1 MCGLAGVVSFTGAKP
16 DASIATS
23 LSAALAHRGPDGE
36 GVYASDSALLVH
48 RRLAIIDPA
57 PAAGQPMATPDGR
70 YQLVYNGEVYN
81 HRELRSGLESRGDM
95 FRTASDTEV
104 LLRLLVREGPDGL
117 ARVRGMFAL
126 ALWDE
131 RERTLLLARDR
142 FGIKPLY
149 VSRDTTRV
157 VFASE
162 VGALRRAG
170 LVPRTISA
178 AGVLAYLSWASIPAP
193 LTWLDQVEAL
203 QPAAWRRYTG
213 DGRWAEGS
221 FADPGAAYVGSEDRP
236 DEMALRAATAA
247 AVRQSVRAHLVADVP
262 VGVFLSGGIDSG
274 AIVSAA
280 REVTSADLRTFTVVV
295 DEAEYSE
302 AVTAEQVAR
311 VFGTTHHVLKVD
323 ATRIAHDLPSIVERL
338 DQPTADAVNT
348 YYVSRAVASAG
359 IKAVLSGVGG
369 DEMFGG
375 YPSFERIPAA
385 MSMSRV
391 LGPAMRATKAVAT
404 VALPAWRAAKWN
416 HFAQDPE
423 IEQGYRA
430 LRGFFMPEEL
440 SSLIGPALVDR
451 RVRVTAEAALA
462 AAEEKVFAA
471 SGTEPPAA
479 SVARLETQG
488 FLRTQLLRDIDAV
501 SMAHSLE
508 VRVPFVDADLQRVV
522 WPALAA
528 HPSLLK
534 GKRLLHETLA
544 RPLPDEVTSG
554 PKRGFTLPFADWMR
568 ADLRDAVRDGLDTL
582 AGSGWVARTAP
593 DAVWTAFERGQAHW
607 SRAWGLGMLG
617 RFLAD
622 AP

>member
-1 MCGLAGVVSFTGAKP
+1 MCGFAGVVSFTGARP
-16 DASIATS
+16 DVSIAAS

-36 GVYASDSALLVH
+36 GVYSSQGTLLVH
-48 RRLAIIDPA
+48 RRLAIIDPG
-57 PAAGQPMATPDGR
+57 PSAAQPMATSDGR
-70 YQLVYNGEVYN
+70 YQLAYNGEVYN
-81 HRELRSGLESRGDM
+81 HRELRSELESRGDI

-104 LLRLLVREGPDGL
+104 LLRLLVREGPAGL

-131 RERTLLLARDR
+131 RARTLLLARDR

-149 VSRDTTRV
+149 VSSDTARV

-193 LTWLDQVEAL
+193 LTWLEDVEAL
-203 QPAAWRRYTG
+203 QPAAWRRYTA
-213 DGRWAEGS
+213 DGRSTDGA
-221 FADPGAAYVGSEDRP
+221 FADPAAAYAQSEDP
-236 DEMALRAATAA
+236 PNEKALRAATAA

-280 REVTSADLRTFTVVV
+280 REVTNADLRTFTVVV
-295 DEAEYSE
+295 DETEFSE
-302 AVTAEQVAR
+302 AATAARVAR

-323 ATRIAHDLPSIVERL
+323 ATRIAHDLPAIVQRL

-375 YPSFERIPAA
+375 YPSFDRIPAA
-385 MSMSRV
+385 MSVSRV
-391 LGPAMRATKAVAT
+391 LGPAMQATRAVAT

-430 LRGFFMPEEL
+430 LRGFFMPDEL
-440 SSLIGPALVDR
+440 PSLLGPALMDGDAR
-451 RVRVTAEAALA
+451 LTAETALA
-462 AAEEKVFAA
+462 ASEERMFAA
-471 SGTEPPAA
+471 SGAERPVA
-479 SVARLETQG
+479 SVARLETRG
-488 FLRTQLLRDIDAV
+488 FLRSQLLRDIDAV

-544 RPLPDEVTSG
+544 RPLPDEVTSQ
-554 PKRGFTLPFADWMR
+554 PKRGFTLPFAEWMR
-568 ADLRDAVRDGLDTL
+568 ADLRDAVRDGLATL
-582 AGSGWVARTAP
+582 AGSGWVARSAP